1 MKKLLPLAAIIAM
14 APTLALATADNL
26 YGSGGVHTEYF
37 ETKAEAMAEVNRI
50 VDELSSKPSHELAF
64 VLRTPSKSLD
74 RNSIEIYDKDVS
86 YKTKLD
92 ESGST
97 MYQGT
102 VNVEY
107 RYSRY
112 N

>member
-37 ETKAEAMAEVNRI
+37 DTKAEAMAEVNRI

-64 VLRTPSKSLD
+64 VLRTPSKRLD
-74 RNSIEIYDKDVS
+74 RNSIEIFDKNIS
-86 YKTKLD
+86 YNTTLD
-92 ESGST
+92 ADGAT
-97 MYQGT
+97 MYQGI
-102 VNVEY
+102 VDVEY

-112 N
+112 D